1 MSSEEPRSSVRRAV
15 EQGKTGRV
23 LLTPAVLFSLLYARQ
38 APPALAADSDGVSR
52 KRPKPC
58 RAHSSTVCRAC
69 RDQGEQR
76 RAIRPFRAPHM
87 PMAHSLRAARADPR
101 VHLPMRRRRS
111 WSCSSTP
118 ASPAGGA
125 GTAWPRPSEREP
137 EVIFVVLSVR
147 SRRAVGTH
155 VSPAMW
161 QPIFFTNDGAALHL
175 CLPVLACERAC

>member
-1 MSSEEPRSSVRRAV
+1 MQNRSS
-15 EQGKTGRV
+15 
-23 LLTPAVLFSLLYARQ
+23 LLA
-38 APPALAADSDGVSR
+38 
-52 KRPKPC
+52 
-58 RAHSSTVCRAC
+58 
-69 RDQGEQR
+69 
-76 RAIRPFRAPHM
+76 
-87 PMAHSLRAARADPR
+87 
-101 VHLPMRRRRS
+101 
-111 WSCSSTP
+111 SCSSRVSFTCRARGSYGALRHPFPTLRHAFPSLAEPVHHRPVGPAAIKVGSGARSDHSGRLMSHGSLSPGGSGRSTRASAHAAAALMELLPTP

-125 GTAWPRPSEREP
+125 GTARPRPSEREP